1 MAKEITNGKNGQ
13 KEEPAPQITVSGQE
27 GLGLLTSG
35 KRNAPIRASRRN
47 LSRKGERKNVQEEKG
62 NKNPN
67 IMEY

>member
-1 MAKEITNGKNGQ
+1 MEKQITNGKNGQ

-47 LSRKGERKNVQEEKG
+47 LSRKGERKYVQEEKG
-62 NKNPN
+62 NKN
-67 IMEY
+67 